1 MQPTTE
7 ETRQPLNEQ
16 KQTNSTASLRT
27 QIGLAFFAFILIG
40 SNDGAIGVLIPS
52 IQAHYSVNKA
62 TVGLLFLSATLGY
75 LVAAFNSGLLVEKLG
90 NRRFLILGVTAF
102 LLSVVTLSLMPPFLV
117 VLLIL
122 LPLGFGV
129 AILDAGLNAYIA
141 GFPRNTA
148 LLNYLHAF
156 YGTGALLGPIIAST
170 ILAVGLGW
178 NSVYIVWVAMSLL
191 LLVGLV
197 LAFKDRRAIAGGG
210 IKTEAKSNVLIT
222 ALRIRIVWIAAL
234 FLLFYVGTEVSLG
247 SWSYS
252 FLTEERHGSTL
263 VMGWVVSG
271 YWAGLTLGRLTLARV
286 AQRVGEKRLI
296 QGCLAGIIV
305 GVLLV
310 WLVPIG
316 AVSAIGLCLVG
327 FSLGPIYPTTIAL
340 MSKLVSSRLLPSAIG
355 FLASLGSVGAALFP
369 WLAGNLAQAVGLW
382 SLLPY
387 VITLTIFMLCLW
399 IALQARPQVTENVT
413 NS

>member
-1 MQPTTE
+1 MRSHE
-7 ETRQPLNEQ
+7 ERGDLKIT
-16 KQTNSTASLRT
+16 SSLRI

-40 SNDGAIGVLIPS
+40 SNDGAVGVLIPS
-52 IQAHYSVNKA
+52 IQTHYNVNKA
-62 TVGLLFLSATLGY
+62 TIGLLFLSATIGY

-90 NRRFLILGVTAF
+90 NRLFLILGVITF
-102 LLSVVTLSLMPPFLV
+102 LLSAATLSLMPPFLV
-117 VLLIL
+117 VLLML

-141 GFPRNTA
+141 GLPRNTA

-156 YGTGALLGPIIAST
+156 YGAGALLGPIIAST
-170 ILAVGLGW
+170 ILAIRLGW
-178 NSVYIVWVAMSLL
+178 NSVYVVWVGMSLL
-191 LLVGLV
+191 LLTGVA
-197 LAFKDRRAIAGGG
+197 LAFKDTTRQGVVKA
-210 IKTEAKSNVLIT
+210 EAKSNVLLT
-222 ALRIRIVWIAAL
+222 VLRIRIVWVVAL

-263 VMGWVVSG
+263 IMGWVVSG
-271 YWAGLTLGRLTLARV
+271 YWAGLTLGRLVLARV

-310 WLVPIG
+310 WLAPGG
-316 AVSAIGLCLVG
+316 AISAIGLCLTG

-340 MSKLVSSRLLPSAIG
+340 MSRLVSSRLLPSAIG
-355 FLASLGSVGAALFP
+355 FLASLGSMGAALFP
-369 WLAGNLAQAVGLW
+369 WLAGNLAQVIGLW

-387 VITLTIFMLCLW
+387 VITLTAIMLCLW
-399 IALQARPQVTENVT
+399 IVLQARPQMIHNVT
-413 NS
+413 NH

>member
-1 MQPTTE
+1 MRSHE
-7 ETRQPLNEQ
+7 ERGDLKIT
-16 KQTNSTASLRT
+16 SSLRI

-40 SNDGAIGVLIPS
+40 LNDGAIGVLIPS
-52 IQAHYSVNKA
+52 IQTHYNVNKA
-62 TVGLLFLSATLGY
+62 TIGLLFLFATIGY

-90 NRRFLILGVTAF
+90 NRFFLILGVSTF
-102 LLSVVTLSLMPPFLV
+102 LLSAATLSLMPPFLV
-117 VLLIL
+117 VLLML

-141 GFPRNTA
+141 GLPRNTA

-156 YGTGALLGPIIAST
+156 YGAGALLGPIIAST
-170 ILAVGLGW
+170 ILAIGLGW
-178 NSVYIVWVAMSLL
+178 NSAYVVWVGMSLL
-191 LLVGLV
+191 LLTGIV
-197 LAFKDRRAIAGGG
+197 LAFKDTTGTPQGVVKA
-210 IKTEAKSNVLIT
+210 EAKSNVLLT
-222 ALRIRIVWIAAL
+222 VLRIRIVWVVAL

-263 VMGWVVSG
+263 IMGWVVSG
-271 YWAGLTLGRLTLARV
+271 YWAGLTLGRLVLARV

-310 WLVPIG
+310 WLAPGG
-316 AVSAIGLCLVG
+316 AIPAIGLCLTG

-340 MSKLVSSRLLPSAIG
+340 MSRLVSSRLLASAIG
-355 FLASLGSVGAALFP
+355 FLASLGSMGAALFP
-369 WLAGNLAQAVGLW
+369 WLAGNLAQFIGLW

-387 VITLTIFMLCLW
+387 VITLTVIMLCLW
-399 IALQARPQVTENVT
+399 IVLQARPQVTHI
-413 NS
+413 